1 MKTAAILLATLGSAS
16 AFAPSKS
23 VSHTS
28 LNAIADLVGGEGPEP
43 IPFSPS
49 GTSVDFDPLGLA
61 TVSNPRF
68 FSLFFPHGILFYLK
82 LYFCMKHY

>member
-1 MKTAAILLATLGSAS
+1 MKTAAFLLATLGSAS

-61 TVSNPRF
+61 TVSHLI
-68 FSLFFPHGILFYLK
+68 SLFFSKKHRILFT
-82 LYFCMKHY
+82 